1 MGLFTDCRP
10 ACCVVL
16 CYINI
21 NAVSC
26 SFHLEFCVGNNPV
39 TQRTFPLSNSTRRQS
54 TTRINTVSS
63 ERTETCPCWLEWLR
77 KEYSCFPP
85 GEILRCSGRRS
96 GKLAAVRRPVLK
108 IISCF
113 WSQFCYYPD
122 LKYDRTD
129 SRKAFW
135 FVCNASKSESITSQK
150 TVTDSLKQVSEG
162 RKSKDSGVVEGLN
175 VITVLNVIKS

>member
-26 SFHLEFCVGNNPV
+26 SFHIEFCVGNNPV

-113 WSQFCYYPD
+113 LVAVLLLPWPQVWSHWLPESI
-122 LKYDRTD
+122 L
-129 SRKAFW
+129 
-135 FVCNASKSESITSQK
+135 VCLQCIQIRINHKSENCHWFIEASEWRK
-150 TVTDSLKQVSEG
+150 KKQ
-162 RKSKDSGVVEGLN
+162 R
-175 VITVLNVIKS
+175 